1 MKMKQSPEMDGNV
14 SKVRTEMRFQG
25 REESTTLIV
34 VGNLFLWYIEVI
46 AFGEQRQIHDL
57 RRRYSFGTRDQA

>member
-1 MKMKQSPEMDGNV
+1 MDGNV

-34 VGNLFLWYIEVI
+34 VGNLFLWYIEVNDVRFMISEEEDI
-46 AFGEQRQIHDL
+46 ALGP
-57 RRRYSFGTRDQA
+57 GTRFDHSRAFV